1 MGVCSRRSVTLYSVK
16 LHRNLAEA
24 IVATLAEIFDNN
36 QVAERAVA
44 ASFEAHSKW
53 GKRDRSFVAET
64 VYEIVRWRR
73 LLAFAAQDESH
84 WALLAAQ
91 LARADQE
98 LPAWDELKSFNA
110 AWIRTRLQIP
120 EIERAVAQSIPDW
133 LDELGAH
140 ELGERWPAE
149 LEALNQMAPVVLRA
163 NTLKIS
169 RDELREKLNELGFE
183 TTLVDDFGAGLAPS
197 SNLEV
202 EAKSQLEEGA
212 SPAPTHLPNALQL
225 IERKA
230 VTRTEL
236 YKAGL
241 FEIQDAASQ
250 MVAPFAAATAGLKV
264 LDACAG
270 AGGKTLHLAAQME
283 NEGELRALD
292 TYKNKL
298 VELERRAARAGAD
311 VQIALANDK
320 SLKQLQGWADRLILD
335 MPCSGTGTLRRQPDL
350 KWRLSPEWLES
361 LRATQREILTNYR
374 ALVADG
380 GEIIYATCSILPSE
394 NQAQIA
400 WFIGEFPE
408 WELREERVIS
418 TAQTGFDGFYMARL
432 GRR

>member
-1 MGVCSRRSVTLYSVK
+1 MK
-16 LHRNLAEA
+16 LHRNLAET

-44 ASFEAHSKW
+44 ASFEAHPKW
-53 GKRDRSFVAET
+53 GKRDRSFVAEH

-73 LLAFAAQDESH
+73 LLEFAAQDDNN
-84 WALLAAQ
+84 WALLSAQ
-91 LARADQE
+91 LARTDQE
-98 LPAWDELKSFNA
+98 LPNFDEFKNFNA
-110 AWIRTRLQIP
+110 PWLRTRLQIS

-133 LDELGAH
+133 LDELGAR

-149 LEALNQMAPVVLRA
+149 IAALNQQAPVVLRA

-169 RDELREKLNELGFE
+169 RDELRAQLDEFGFA
-183 TTLVDDFGAGLAPS
+183 TTLIDD
-197 SNLEV
+197 
-202 EAKSQLEEGA
+202 
-212 SPAPTHLPNALQL
+212 LPNALQL

-230 VTRTEL
+230 VTRSEL

-250 MVAPFAAATAGLKV
+250 MVAPFAAATSDMKV

-283 NEGELRALD
+283 NQGELRALD

-311 VQIALANDK
+311 VGIALANEK

-350 KWRLSPEWLES
+350 KWRLSPEWLER
-361 LRATQREILTNYR
+361 LRATQREILTDYR

-394 NQAQIA
+394 NREQIV

-408 WELREERVIS
+408 WELREELVIS

>member
-1 MGVCSRRSVTLYSVK
+1 MK
-16 LHRNLAEA
+16 LHRNLA
-24 IVATLAEIFDNN
+24 LAVVGALTEIFDNN

-44 ASFEAHSKW
+44 TSFEAHPKW
-53 GKRDRSFVAET
+53 GKRDRAFVAEH

-73 LLAFAAQDESH
+73 LLEFAAQDESP
-84 WALLAAQ
+84 WALLVAQ
-91 LARADQE
+91 LARAEQSIPD
-98 LPAWDELKSFNA
+98 WDEFKNYNA
-110 AWIRTRLQIP
+110 PWLRTRLQIP

-140 ELGERWPAE
+140 ELGERWPDEIA
-149 LEALNQMAPVVLRA
+149 ALNQAAPVVLRA

-169 RDELREKLNELGFE
+169 RDELQEKLNELGFE
-183 TTLVDDFGAGLAPS
+183 TTTIE
-197 SNLEV
+197 NL
-202 EAKSQLEEGA
+202 
-212 SPAPTHLPNALQL
+212 PDALQL
-225 IERKA
+225 VGRKA

-250 MVAPFAAATAGLKV
+250 MVAPFASATPGLKV

-270 AGGKTLHLAAQME
+270 AGGKTLHLAAQM
-283 NEGELRALD
+283 NNQGELRALD
-292 TYKNKL
+292 TYENKL
-298 VELERRAARAGAD
+298 VELSRRAARAGAE
-311 VQIALANDK
+311 VQIALANEK
-320 SLKQLQGWADRLILD
+320 ALKQLQSWADRLILD

-350 KWRLSPEWLES
+350 KWRLSHEWLER

-374 ALVADG
+374 ALVAED

-394 NQAQIA
+394 NQEQIA
-400 WFIGEFPE
+400 WFVGEFPE

-432 GRR
+432 GRK